1 MSKHML
7 GLAVAA
13 AMAFAATSAHAV
25 DIRNNDDEI
34 QDIVLSVWKD
44 QAGLETTDTLI
55 TLAPG
60 EVRTNVCTM
69 CIVSLG
75 KDEDAES
82 VAAENMQIVTVI
94 KGGKLSIDWPQPH
107 SGRPSRHHQAAPARY
122 FRHI

>member
-13 AMAFAATSAHAV
+13 AMAFVTTSAHAV
-25 DIRNNDDEI
+25 DIRNNDDEV

-44 QAGLETTDTLI
+44 QSGLETIDTLI

-60 EVRTNVCTM
+60 EVRTNVCAM

-82 VAAENMQIVTVI
+82 VAAENVQVVTVV
-94 KGGKLSIDWPQPH
+94 KGGKLAIN
-107 SGRPSRHHQAAPARY
+107 
-122 FRHI
+122 